1 MGEEVFIVPTI
12 FGVFALVVKW
22 WLEYRLKTKLIERG
36 MVDERIKL
44 LNASNLGNYKP
55 STLKWGIIFTLVGGA
70 LLLVQMLPVY
80 IDGEVIF
87 GILLLS
93 AGIGLLAFYTIDG
106 IMRKNNPSFQ
116 ASEETSESPDK
127 PIGA

>member
-1 MGEEVFIVPTI
+1 MDTEIVVVPVV
-12 FGVFALVVKW
+12 FGVLAMVVKW
-22 WLEYRLKTKLIERG
+22 WLEYRLKSKLIERG

-44 LNASNLGNYKP
+44 LNTSALGDYKP

-70 LLLVQMLPVY
+70 LLIVQMLPVY

-87 GILLLS
+87 GLLLLS

-106 IMRKNNPSFQ
+106 IMRKNNPLQNS
-116 ASEETSESPDK
+116 STEESQTEENTT
-127 PIGA
+127 G